1 MTVNDLLKA
10 MIAQRASDIHIHA
23 GAPPYMRIDGELVPF
38 NLRPLTPAD
47 TEMITNS
54 FLNDRQREL
63 FLQRNE
69 LDFAYT
75 IPGVARFRANI
86 FRQRGSVGAV
96 LRVVSETVPG
106 FEPLGLPADVMKHI
120 AQQERGLVIVTGP
133 TGSGKSTTLGALIH
147 YINENY
153 AYNVITIEDP
163 IEFLHKNRKSLVIQR
178 EIGLDTSGFH
188 EALRYCMRQD
198 PDVIMIGEMR
208 DKETI
213 SAAITAAQTG
223 HLVLTTLHTLD
234 AIRTINRMI
243 DFFPPHERQQIR
255 ILLAD
260 SLVGILSQRLIP
272 RKDGGGRALALEVLV
287 ATPLIK
293 EYVRDEQKTNLIKDA
308 MAEDNL
314 RGMRTFDQH
323 LVGLY
328 GEGTISLEDA
338 TSAATSPHEF
348 KLMLTKLQGGAGVS
362 SSSGGNGDVVTKP
375 VATRDPRMAKG

>member
-75 IPGVARFRANI
+75 IPGLARFRANI

-96 LRVVSETVPG
+96 LRVVSESVPS
-106 FEPLGLPADVMKHI
+106 FEALGLPPEVMRNF
-120 AQQERGLVIVTGP
+120 AQQKRGLVIVTGP
-133 TGSGKSTTLGALIH
+133 TGSGKSTTLGAMIH
-147 YINENY
+147 YINENF

-163 IEFLHKNRKSLVIQR
+163 IEFLHKHRKSLVIQR
-178 EIGLDTSGFH
+178 EIGLDTNGFH
-188 EALRYCMRQD
+188 EALRYCMRQN

-234 AIRTINRMI
+234 SIRTINRMI
-243 DFFPPHERQQIR
+243 DYFPPHERQQIR

-314 RGMRTFDQH
+314 RGMRTFDQN
-323 LVGLY
+323 LVELY
-328 GEGTISLEDA
+328 GKGTITLEDA
-338 TSAATSPHEF
+338 TSTATSPHEF
-348 KLMLTKLQGGAGVS
+348 KLMLTKLQGRAS
-362 SSSGGNGDVVTKP
+362 EATSPSGNADVVTTPAKS
-375 VATRDPRMAKG
+375 RDPRLAKG

>member
-75 IPGVARFRANI
+75 IPGLARFRANI

-96 LRVVSETVPG
+96 LRVVSEAVPS
-106 FEPLGLPADVMKHI
+106 FEALGLPPEVMKNF
-120 AQQERGLVIVTGP
+120 AQQKRGLVIVTGP
-133 TGSGKSTTLGALIH
+133 TGSGKSTTLGAMIH
-147 YINENY
+147 YINENF

-163 IEFLHKNRKSLVIQR
+163 IEFLHKHRKSLVIQR
-178 EIGLDTSGFH
+178 EIGLDTNGFH
-188 EALRYCMRQD
+188 EALRYCMRQN

-243 DFFPPHERQQIR
+243 DYFPPHERLQIR

-293 EYVRDEQKTNLIKDA
+293 DYIRDEQKTNLIKDV
-308 MAEDNL
+308 MAEENL
-314 RGMRTFDQH
+314 RGMRTFDQN
-323 LVGLY
+323 LVELY
-328 GEGTISLEDA
+328 GRGTITLEDA
-338 TSAATSPHEF
+338 TSTATSPHEF
-348 KLMLTKLQGGAGVS
+348 KLMLTKLQGRASEAGS
-362 SSSGGNGDVVTKP
+362 PSGNPDLATTP
-375 VATRDPRMAKG
+375 VKSRDPRLAKG

>member
-75 IPGVARFRANI
+75 IPGLARFRANI

-96 LRVVSETVPG
+96 LRVVSEAVPS
-106 FEPLGLPADVMKHI
+106 FEALGLPPEVMKNF
-120 AQQERGLVIVTGP
+120 AQQKRGLVIVTGP
-133 TGSGKSTTLGALIH
+133 TGSGKSTTLGAMIH
-147 YINENY
+147 YINENF

-163 IEFLHKNRKSLVIQR
+163 IEFLHKHRKSLVIQR
-178 EIGLDTSGFH
+178 EIGLDTNGFH
-188 EALRYCMRQD
+188 EALRYCMRQN

-243 DFFPPHERQQIR
+243 DYFPPHERLQIR

-293 EYVRDEQKTNLIKDA
+293 DYIRDEQKTNLIKDV
-308 MAEDNL
+308 MAEENL
-314 RGMRTFDQH
+314 RGMRTFDQN
-323 LVGLY
+323 LVELY
-328 GEGTISLEDA
+328 GRGTITMEDA
-338 TSAATSPHEF
+338 TSTATSPHEF
-348 KLMLTKLQGGAGVS
+348 KLMLTKLQGRASEAGS
-362 SSSGGNGDVVTKP
+362 PSGNPDLATTP
-375 VATRDPRMAKG
+375 VKSRDPRLAKG